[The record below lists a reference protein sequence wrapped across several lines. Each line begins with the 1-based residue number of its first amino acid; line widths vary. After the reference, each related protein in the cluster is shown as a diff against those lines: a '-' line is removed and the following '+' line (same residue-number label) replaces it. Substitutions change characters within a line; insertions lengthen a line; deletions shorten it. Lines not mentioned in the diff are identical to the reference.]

1 MVDEQE
7 RREAVRHAY
16 DYRCGYCG
24 VHEEEAG
31 SELEIDHFQ
40 PRSAG
45 GGNDL
50 DNLVYC
56 CPTCNRLKGDFW
68 PTGDLS
74 TTLHRL
80 LHPKRD
86 DVTRHLRE
94 DANGRLVALTETG
107 AFHIER
113 LQLNRPPLVALR
125 RARQDGAKLRR
136 DLATAKD
143 EQARWREQIASLEVE
158 LGEVLS
164 QLARLL
170 GEEGQGL

>member
-1 MVDEQE
+1 MGEQE
-7 RREAVRHAY
+7 RREAVRRAY

-31 SELEIDHFQ
+31 SELEVDHFQ

-45 GGNDL
+45 GGDEPN
-50 DNLVYC
+50 NLVYC

-68 PTGDLS
+68 PTDLLAS
-74 TTLHRL
+74 LRRL

-125 RARQDGAKLRR
+125 RARQDGARLRR
-136 DLATAKD
+136 DLATARD
-143 EQARWREQIASLEVE
+143 EQARLREQIASLEGE